1 MPDAPIS
8 PYFVNW
14 SHHRDHLGTSRTV
27 MGEAG
32 YVTVGYD
39 DHPYA
44 ARMPQSPDSTVGGS
58 MRQDPGHE
66 RNAATGL
73 VYMMARSY
81 GDSTGSFLSVD
92 PSTPMLSDPASWNRY
107 IYAHTNA
114 LLFVDPDGRAALV
127 ADMTAGTV
135 TLSLRLQW
143 PKCDPTVV
151 AAGFGVNRSS
161 NPGVVVEMRRERS
174 VGPAGSSPAPAE
186 AVPAG

>member
-1 MPDAPIS
+1 
-8 PYFVNW
+8 
-14 SHHRDHLGTSRTV
+14 
-27 MGEAG
+27 
-32 YVTVGYD
+32 
-39 DHPYA
+39 
-44 ARMPQSPDSTVGGS
+44 
-58 MRQDPGHE
+58 
-66 RNAATGL
+66 
-73 VYMMARSY
+73 
-81 GDSTGSFLSVD
+81 
-92 PSTPMLSDPASWNRY
+92 MLSDPASWNRY